1 MFLGTQFLFAI
12 LHSKIGLLTKA
23 LSDKS
28 LVLKGRA
35 EVGEERCKMEANRR
49 QTTTKNCLS
58 NSWKTMILVHSPL
71 LLDIVPIPVQNKLL
85 LPGVIKGRRV
95 LSSAGATGL
104 PPHPCVQRP
113 HQLPLPCVSAMIY
126 WTCRSSTARAKH
138 PQKHLKIFSQNQ
150 PALLIS

>member
-12 LHSKIGLLTKA
+12 LHSKIGLLTNA

-28 LVLKGRA
+28 LVLKGGRA
-35 EVGEERCKMEANRR
+35 KVGEERRKMEANRR

-85 LPGVIKGRRV
+85 LPGVIEGRRV

-126 WTCRSSTARAKH
+126 WACGSSTARAKH
-138 PQKHLKIFSQNQ
+138 PRKHLKILS
-150 PALLIS
+150 